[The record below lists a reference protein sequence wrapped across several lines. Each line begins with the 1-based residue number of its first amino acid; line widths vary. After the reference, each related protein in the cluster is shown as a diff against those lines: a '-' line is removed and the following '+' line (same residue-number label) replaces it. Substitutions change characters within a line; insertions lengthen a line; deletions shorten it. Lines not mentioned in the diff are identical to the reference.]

1 MKAKIYETAL
11 AQDFGVSV
19 SNLMMS
25 SGLRI
30 FNSSRYAVFPGFCDV
45 HVHFREPGFSYKETI
60 ATGSAAAARGGYT
73 AVCTMPNLN
82 PVPDSAEHLKQ
93 QLDIIQSDAC
103 IHVYPYGA
111 ITGLWKHLASFG
123 SSSEMT

>member
-103 IHVYPYGA
+103 IHVYP
-111 ITGLWKHLASFG
+111 
-123 SSSEMT
+123 